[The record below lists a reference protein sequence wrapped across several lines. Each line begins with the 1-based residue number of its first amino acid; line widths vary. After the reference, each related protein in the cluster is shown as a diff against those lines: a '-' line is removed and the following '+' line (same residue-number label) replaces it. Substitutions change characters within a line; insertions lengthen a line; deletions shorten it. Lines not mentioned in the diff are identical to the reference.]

1 MRIKINSEGYLP
13 LERKF
18 KLHRA
23 AIFIKSVFI
32 DSYNHYYPK
41 LFYWR
46 IFVQKENIFCKTFS

>member
-32 DSYNHYYPK
+32 DGYNHYYPK

-46 IFVQKENIFCKTFS
+46 IFVQKENIFC